1 MSGAGE
7 ALDDEST
14 KTVVRVTGRAVGEN
28 EVLCTEELVELVDEV
43 ERVAVEETL
52 LVELVDIEVDLEL
65 ELELELGN
73 EIVLELVGAGPVV
86 ALLPGSGTIGPI
98 KSLGKNL
105 SKA

>member
-52 LVELVDIEVDLEL
+52 LVELV
-65 ELELELGN
+65 
-73 EIVLELVGAGPVV
+73 
-86 ALLPGSGTIGPI
+86 LPNIQS
-98 KSLGKNL
+98 
-105 SKA
+105 